1 MADVRVAV
9 VGAGANT
16 RLRHLPNLRALD
28 GVQVVGVCNRSRAS
42 AEAVAQE
49 FDIPRVYEDW
59 RDAVTDP
66 GADAVVIGTWPNT
79 HRLLA
84 VAALEADKHVLCE
97 SRMAA
102 TAHEAR
108 EMLRAAELR
117 PHLVA
122 QLVPAPATLRV
133 DQTVRRLL
141 AEGYVGEVLSVDV
154 RVAGSFVN
162 RSAPLHWRQDIDLAG
177 VNIMLLGV
185 WYECI
190 ARWIGD
196 AASVAAMGKTT
207 VRTRLDASGRMRA
220 VGVPDHVDVI
230 ADMMCGAQAHFQ
242 VTAVSGHVGSEA
254 WVFGSEATLRFAGG
268 QLFAGTRDDDALRP
282 VEIPPNEEGG
292 WRVEEEFIG
301 AINGDGVV
309 VLTTF
314 GDGVKN
320 MDFNEAVL
328 RSVLTG
334 RTVAVPFQP

>member
-16 RLRHLPNLRALD
+16 RQRHLPNLRALE
-28 GVQVVGVCNRSRAS
+28 GVHIVGVCNRSRAS
-42 AEAVAQE
+42 AEAVARE
-49 FDIPRVYEDW
+49 FDIPRVYDDW
-59 RDAVTDP
+59 RDAVSDP
-66 GADAVVIGTWPNT
+66 EADAVLIGTWPNT

-84 VAALEADKHVLCE
+84 VAALEAGKHVLCE

-133 DQTVRRLL
+133 DQTVRRML
-141 AEGYVGEVLSVDV
+141 AEGYAGDVLSVDV
-154 RVAGSFVN
+154 RVAGSFLN
-162 RSAPLHWRQDIDLAG
+162 RSAPLHWRQDVDLAG

-190 ARWIGD
+190 TRWIGD
-196 AASVAAMGKTT
+196 AVSVAAVGKTT
-207 VRTRLDASGRMRA
+207 VKTRLDASGRMRA

-230 ADMMCGAQAHFQ
+230 ANMMCGAQAHFQ
-242 VTAVSGHVGSEA
+242 VSAVSGLVGSEA
-254 WVFGSEATLRFAGG
+254 WVFGSEATLRFAAGE
-268 QLFAGTRDDDALRP
+268 LFAGRRDDDALHP
-282 VEIPPNEEGG
+282 VEILPSEEGG
-292 WRVEEEFIG
+292 WRVEEDFIS

-309 VLTTF
+309 TLTTF
-314 GDGVKN
+314 SDGVKN
-320 MDFNEAVL
+320 MEFNEGVV
-328 RSVLTG
+328 RSMLTG
-334 RTVAVPFQP
+334 RTVAVPPRQ